1 MPLVSQNFSILTDPD
16 DAEDHKIVPKIA
28 VPGPNMNPE
37 LQRLLAS
44 LNNASQKNTQN
55 NTLNLANDGL
65 DTRAL
70 ISSAVTD
77 HNASTQNFVKQGV
90 ESQDS
95 PFNTSNATSHRANAQ
110 LPLANLKSV
119 EDRSRSITP
128 STQTVPD
135 ASTITTWAAAIKHIA
150 KHIINDEK
158 ATVRIKHLMK
168 QQQQHE
174 EQWWTQREAIV
185 AKHKGREGSNN
196 KVADILKELGGLAV
210 PIAKVDEAADRNELE
225 TFDRKVYKSLVQMS
239 ADFDS
244 QLRRLGVPFYA
255 IKHDLILLGNESG
268 EVPTKGKLDKGEL
281 RDLQK
286 RMLQYLEDLLMDD

>member
-1 MPLVSQNFSILTDPD
+1 
-16 DAEDHKIVPKIA
+16 
-28 VPGPNMNPE
+28 
-37 LQRLLAS
+37 
-44 LNNASQKNTQN
+44 
-55 NTLNLANDGL
+55 
-65 DTRAL
+65 
-70 ISSAVTD
+70 
-77 HNASTQNFVKQGV
+77 
-90 ESQDS
+90 
-95 PFNTSNATSHRANAQ
+95 
-110 LPLANLKSV
+110 
-119 EDRSRSITP
+119 
-128 STQTVPD
+128 
-135 ASTITTWAAAIKHIA
+135 
-150 KHIINDEK
+150 
-158 ATVRIKHLMK
+158 MK

-196 KVADILKELGGLAV
+196 KVVDILKELGGLAV

>member
-1 MPLVSQNFSILTDPD
+1 
-16 DAEDHKIVPKIA
+16 
-28 VPGPNMNPE
+28 MNPE

-44 LNNASQKNTQN
+44 LNSVSQNSTQHNTQN
-55 NTLNLANDGL
+55 FAKDGL
-65 DTRAL
+65 DTPKLSNSGVLDRNPP
-70 ISSAVTD
+70 I
-77 HNASTQNFVKQGV
+77 QGFVKQGA
-90 ESQDS
+90 EPQHS
-95 PFNTSNATSHRANAQ
+95 PLNTSNATSHRANAQ
-110 LPLANLKSV
+110 LPPTNLKPV
-119 EDRSRSITP
+119 GDRSRSTTP
-128 STQTVPD
+128 SIQAVSD
-135 ASTITTWAAAIKHIA
+135 ASTIITWAAAIKHVT

-158 ATVRIKHLMK
+158 ATTRIKHLIK

-174 EQWWTQREAIV
+174 EQWWTQREAIIT
-185 AKHKGREGSNN
+185 KHKGREGSNN

-210 PIAKVDEAADRNELE
+210 PIAKVDEAADKNELE

-268 EVPTKGKLDKGEL
+268 EVSTKGKLDKGEL